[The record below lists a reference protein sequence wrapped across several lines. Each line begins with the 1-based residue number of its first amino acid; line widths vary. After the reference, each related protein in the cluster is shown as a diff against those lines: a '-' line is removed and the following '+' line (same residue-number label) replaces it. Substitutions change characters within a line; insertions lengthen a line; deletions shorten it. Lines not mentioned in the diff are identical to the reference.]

1 MTEAEVKNIIAKG
14 ESNTVTFF
22 KSVPS
27 AEKLADQIVTFS
39 NTKGGIIIIGVDKLR
54 RGYNISSGAISTCL
68 NAALSMISGNPIVKR
83 EVVKVNNA
91 RLQVIIVTKPIPS
104 PIQVIGHHKNVMGRR
119 PRKVSLFKNEDTKS
133 TEEDSQEIPEHS
145 GESNTHIQD
154 NESITP
160 EDSSSAEKIQI
171 REYRNTK
178 IEKELS
184 DKDLAPCFG
193 VDTLVAAFF
202 NLLRQTST
210 DGENVCFLGV
220 FGKWGRG
227 KSFFLNRLKK
237 IASGSEHSNSFEFVT
252 FNAWKYQKTPEIWA
266 SLIHTLIQHKS
277 WWGRVCFGISWS
289 VIFSFI
295 GSFLFLCIAGACIW
309 LTVRDWN
316 SETDKS
322 ILTVIASGV
331 SLFLSVFGFIQSF
344 GLMDRQRGRRYRAS
358 DLMGVQFLTE
368 NELVRI
374 IRRWNWSI
382 NPKHWGRW
390 GEKYRTNRKVVLLVE
405 DIDRCEDEAMLSI
418 IEALKLIME
427 NPEVAKRMIVVTSV
441 DQDRL
446 IQAYQAKCSYND
458 DINKKRFAIE
468 QLNKIFLM
476 GINLPS
482 ITDDDME
489 GYIAALGNRMLTDCK
504 ISSYDDLLREFNFDV
519 TEDFGIPDVSLLMPD
534 SPSERGHSDAED
546 IRIEQIVK
554 NNDFDASIRLLAGIL
569 MYEYRYKS
577 VRVWTPRQIRII
589 FYRLILANNLM
600 HDFGLTLSEHLYR
613 VIISGCTS
621 NPSLKPESEEVK
633 ILEICNPYPV
643 VPPIKEAFLTE

>member
-1 MTEAEVKNIIAKG
+1 MTEAEVKKIIAKG
-14 ESNTVTFF
+14 ESATVTFF

-27 AEKLADQIVTFS
+27 AERLADKIVAFS
-39 NTKGGIIIIGVDKLR
+39 NAKGGIIIIGVDELR

-68 NAALSMISGNPIVKR
+68 NAALSMISGNPVVNR

-91 RLQVIIVTKPIPS
+91 RLQVIIVTKPVPS
-104 PIQVIGHHKNVMGRR
+104 TIQVIGHHKNIMGRR
-119 PRKVSLFKNEDTKS
+119 PRRVTQSINEEIKS
-133 TEEDSQEIPEHS
+133 IDKDSQEVPERS
-145 GESNTHIQD
+145 G
-154 NESITP
+154 
-160 EDSSSAEKIQI
+160 DSSTPIKDNNSGTSEEQTSTETIQI

-184 DKDLAPCFG
+184 DKDLTPCFG
-193 VDTLVAAFF
+193 VDTLAAAFF

-237 IASGSEHSNSFEFVT
+237 IASVSEHTNNFEFVT

-289 VIFSFI
+289 VIFAFI
-295 GSFLFLCIAGACIW
+295 GSFLFLGIAGACIW

-374 IRRWNWSI
+374 IKRWNWSI
-382 NPKHWGRW
+382 NPKRWGRW
-390 GEKYRTNRKVVLLVE
+390 GEKYRSNRKVVLLVE

-446 IQAYQAKCSYND
+446 IRAYQARCSYKD

-489 GYIAALGNRMLTDCK
+489 GFIAALGNRMLTDSK
-504 ISSYDDLLREFNFDV
+504 IISYDELLREFKFDV
-519 TEDFGIPDVSLLMPD
+519 TGNFGIPDISLLTPD
-534 SPSERGHSDAED
+534 STSERGHSDTDD

-554 NNDFDASIRLLAGIL
+554 NNDFEASIRLLAGIL

-577 VRVWTPRQIRII
+577 VRVWTPRQVRII

-600 HDFGLTLSEHLYR
+600 HDFGLSLSEHLYR
-613 VIISGCTS
+613 VIISGSTS
-621 NPSLKPESEEVK
+621 DPSVKSGPEEVK

-643 VPPIKEAFLTE
+643 VPPVGDVFHPE